1 MRRLLLALL
10 IIGATAPVAAQ
21 SSQFGIRGLGHPGR
35 ASSVRTLGTGG
46 AFGLF
51 DGESTQNP
59 AALASLGAVT
69 SAFTASTSW
78 RTAVNPG
85 GEASAQST
93 RFPLVLVGGP
103 VGRTRLSASFS
114 YSSYTDRDFT
124 LASSGIISP
133 RGVPVAYSDTLSSRG
148 GINDLRVAGSWK
160 LSPRLSVGAGVH
172 FLTGSNRL
180 STRRVFDD
188 SSYIAAEQRAELAYN
203 AIGVSAGFVVQPRA
217 GLAIAGSVRRDGPLD
232 ITRDS
237 TPTGTVDLPLTLMGG
252 VRLRVRPRIEVA
264 GQVASRNWSVGNEQ
278 LRAEGATG
286 ARNTFEASGGVE
298 LISNTRRPG
307 QRPLRLGVRYAKL
320 PFLIAGSPQPEE
332 WGVSAGTG
340 MRFRPSADSRD
351 VGGIDLTVERI
362 QRKSGTAYTE
372 SAWLLSVGLTIF
384 TGGAAQ

>member
-1 MRRLLLALL
+1 MRTLLLAVMVTCS
-10 IIGATAPVAAQ
+10 ATPMLAQ

-51 DGESTQNP
+51 DGESSQNP
-59 AALASLGAVT
+59 AALASLTAVT
-69 SAFTASTSW
+69 SAFTAATSW
-78 RTAVNPG
+78 RNAVNPAG
-85 GEASAQST
+85 DASVQTS

-114 YSSYTDRDFT
+114 YSNYTDRDFT
-124 LASSGIISP
+124 LASTGIISP

-148 GINDLRVAGSWK
+148 GINDLRLAGSWR
-160 LSPRLSVGAGVH
+160 LSPRLAIGGGVH

-180 STRRVFDD
+180 STRRAFDD
-188 SSYIAAEQRAELAYN
+188 STYIAAEQRAELAYDG
-203 AIGVSAGFVVQPRA
+203 IGVSAGFVAQPRP
-217 GLAIAGSVRRDGPLD
+217 GFSIAGSVRSDGSLD

-237 TPTGTVDLPLTLMGG
+237 TPTGTVKLPLTLMGG
-252 VRLRVRPRIEVA
+252 VRLRISPRIEIA
-264 GQVASRNWSVGNEQ
+264 SQVTRRDWSVADEGI
-278 LRAEGATG
+278 RAAGAAG
-286 ARNTFEASGGVE
+286 ARNTLDVSAGVE
-298 LISNTRRPG
+298 LLSNTRRPG

-320 PFLIAGSPQPEE
+320 PFLIAGNPQPEE
-332 WGVSAGTG
+332 WGVSGGTG

-351 VGGIDLTVERI
+351 VGGIDLTLERI

-372 SAWLLSVGLTIF
+372 SAWVLSVGLTIF